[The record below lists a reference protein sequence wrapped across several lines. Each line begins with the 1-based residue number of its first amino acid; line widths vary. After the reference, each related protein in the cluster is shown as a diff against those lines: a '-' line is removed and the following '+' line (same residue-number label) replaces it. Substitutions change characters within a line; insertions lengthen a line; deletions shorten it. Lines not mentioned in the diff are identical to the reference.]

1 MDEAKFLS
9 AILSTF
15 EALAGQCRIRRCHGK
30 GSGWLSVDQYRLQ
43 VLQVLV
49 HRVNLLNVL
58 LRCDGFIGIQKAVVD
73 QKGADHQTVT
83 MTFIWCKLDFG
94 KCFGASWSSHWASC
108 RQLSYKIHPSSYI
121 TILSRKGSLLLPAIR
136 EDDTEKRWFF
146 FFDLWSA
153 HEAPTYWALL
163 PFQLLQIPNDHHRMI
178 NFKFL
183 GNISCSF
190 ESISFSDLLN

>member
-1 MDEAKFLS
+1 MDEAKFRS
-9 AILSTF
+9 AILSTI

-94 KCFGASWSSHWASC
+94 KCFGASWSSH
-108 RQLSYKIHPSSYI
+108 
-121 TILSRKGSLLLPAIR
+121 
-136 EDDTEKRWFF
+136 
-146 FFDLWSA
+146 
-153 HEAPTYWALL
+153 
-163 PFQLLQIPNDHHRMI
+163 
-178 NFKFL
+178 
-183 GNISCSF
+183 
-190 ESISFSDLLN
+190 